1 MQHAPNNHYSCQC
14 KNKST
19 TDFLFRECWRGILS
33 SLLLSSN
40 TKLILKKKIQD
51 FKYKLKKTSSY
62 LKKKKPSTQLFIT
75 VTITRVKSK
84 NFSSIWRLLIK
95 PVGRFNFICICYFKT
110 KLATHSYQSSSQN
123 TFCTHS
129 SSLTSMPRRHS
140 RVPQDT

>member
-1 MQHAPNNHYSCQC
+1 MLQIIITLANVKIKAPQIFFSENDGEEYFLVYFCQATQ
-14 KNKST
+14 NW
-19 TDFLFRECWRGILS
+19 FWRK
-33 SLLLSSN
+33 
-40 TKLILKKKIQD
+40 KLQD

-95 PVGRFNFICICYFKT
+95 PVGSFNFICICYFKT

-123 TFCTHS
+123 AFCTHS